1 MKQMLFDLTHRQPR
15 QTPPP
20 PPQAIMRDFLRVL
33 ERLLPAP
40 AVGASSA
47 GASVREKP

>member
-1 MKQMLFDLTHRQPR
+1 MKQMLFDFTGKQARR
-15 QTPPP
+15 VPP

-40 AVGASSA
+40 AVGASGA
-47 GASVREKP
+47 GPSVREKP

>member
-15 QTPPP
+15 QSPP